1 MRADLSIAALAVCL
15 ASCASV
21 AEFRPGGD
29 GGWSAEQRA
38 EELQRLARRAGV
50 DFGASREAPAVVPQT
65 LDLATALA
73 MAAKGNRRIA
83 ISERQL
89 EGLEQQVHDVR
100 GRLLPTT
107 VGSGRYTWYTDAQR
121 NRIQLPG
128 ALAESAPPGGT
139 SIKIRDAELGTLN
152 GTMTLSLDVSGELRH
167 ALAAVEAGYRGEQA
181 RLWATTLDQQLAVVR
196 AYFQL
201 LEGERLREVTE
212 KNVGLDREQLE
223 NAQAKFQ
230 NGRLTKNELLVVQVA
245 LQAAVQEL
253 DQRSLAIAQ
262 ARYALNQAIGADVN
276 APTEPADVTA
286 QPVLPSVDE
295 ALRSAYAENP
305 VLRSLVE
312 EQQRLE
318 ETARSLVR
326 SRFPRLAAGAAIDYS
341 SSQLLEPRDIG
352 SGFVGF
358 NWDLDTDGRREAEI
372 AEARIAVERNRLE
385 IERQLRELEA
395 VVRSTQQAAA
405 ERLSALATAE
415 TAVGQ
420 AEENYRIRQQQFD
433 VGRASSEDVLDAQ
446 ALLSAERATRASA
459 LYQAHVRLAE
469 LRSLM
474 GRSAVSESSPR

>member
-1 MRADLSIAALAVCL
+1 VRAERSIAVLAMVL

-21 AEFRPGGD
+21 AEFRPAGD
-29 GGWSAEQRA
+29 GGWSTERRDD
-38 EELQRLARRAGV
+38 EVGRLARRAGV
-50 DFGASREAPAVVPQT
+50 DFGASREAPSSPAQT

-73 MAAKGNRRIA
+73 MVAKGNRRIA

-89 EGLEQQVHDVR
+89 EGVEQQVHEVR
-100 GRLLPTT
+100 GRLLPST

-121 NRIQLPG
+121 NSIQLPAGLGG
-128 ALAESAPPGGT
+128 AAPAGGT
-139 SIKIRDAELGTLN
+139 SIKIRDSELGTLN
-152 GTMTLSLDVSGELRH
+152 GTMTLPLDVSGELLH
-167 ALAAVEAGYRGEQA
+167 ALAAVQAGYRGEQA

-201 LEGERLREVTE
+201 LEAERLREVTE
-212 KNVGLDREQLE
+212 KNVTLDREQLD

-230 NGRLTKNELLVVQVA
+230 NGRLTKNQLLVVQVA
-245 LQAAVQEL
+245 RQAAEQEL
-253 DQRSLAIAQ
+253 EQRALAIAQ

-276 APTEPADVTA
+276 APTEPADVTER
-286 QPVLPSVDE
+286 PVVPAVDE
-295 ALRSAYAENP
+295 ALRVAYAGNP

-326 SRFPRLAAGAAIDYS
+326 SRFPRVAAGAAIDYS
-341 SSQLLEPRDIG
+341 NSQLLEPRDIG

-358 NWDLDTDGRREAEI
+358 TWDLDTDGRREAQI
-372 AEARIAVERNRLE
+372 AQARIAAERNHLE

-395 VVRSTQQAAA
+395 LVRSTQQAAA
-405 ERLSALATAE
+405 ERLTALATAE

-420 AEENYRIRQQQFD
+420 AEENFRIRQQQFD
-433 VGRASSEDVLDAQ
+433 VGRASSEDVLDAL
-446 ALLSAERATRASA
+446 ALLSGQRAVRASA
-459 LYQAHVRLAE
+459 LYQAHVRSAE

-474 GRSAVSESSPR
+474 GHGAGSESSPR